1 MTLFETF
8 KGIELSSSLLEEFD
22 NAEIDR
28 LEVSE
33 KEGRAWLYLTLFKP
47 AQKNSIKKLEEEL
60 NKKLFYNMGCFAEI
74 KEFYSFSADIS
85 IEKLFD
91 DFYDSFLYE
100 INNIG
105 HVYRLVFEDAGTAF
119 DGNIIRISLPDG
131 CVEHEAGNILKN
143 YFEDVFKTR
152 FGRDIHVENVFF
164 PVEKKEE
171 EDNIVE
177 FCDGPRRR
185 LDPSENKPE
194 AEKKESAASAQG
206 EADKKASAKNTDSKK
221 ESSEKSENSADA
233 PKKSSAYDKFKYKKT
248 KLPPDPDLFYGRNF
262 EENIV
267 HICDIQDEIGEVCIW
282 GKTLASEASELKKT
296 GKILFTFTVTD
307 FTDTIKVKLFF
318 TPEQFEEEFKP
329 FYEDGMF
336 VKLKAYAKNDTYE
349 HELVLSSV
357 VGIKKSA
364 DNRVKRKDNAPV
376 KRVELHAHTKMSDM
390 DAVAEPSD
398 LFKTAFSWGHKA
410 VAITDHGV
418 VQGFTDAF
426 HAYQKIYGDA
436 KKNLKNNPDSEDAK
450 AAFDKINNFKLIYG
464 CEGYLVDDVREIAIN
479 TDNLDIDA
487 PVVAISLLT
496 DGTNAARNNITSY
509 AAVRLYNGE
518 TASISSDDATNNL
531 YDFFNFIKGCVIL
544 SMKPEEDLSFLK
556 EASMRASYEFNPAIV
571 DIDNLARML
580 YPELQ
585 SYRIGALAKEFHIKG
600 ETKGCLPEAKCI
612 FEVFDIFREELKK
625 REITHFDALNTMG
638 SMSDKAIKSMP
649 LYHIVLLC
657 KNEIGRI
664 NLYRLVSFSHIDY
677 YNKRPRIPKSV
688 LMKYREGLIIGSACE
703 AGELFRAIVFNRPET
718 EIRRLCKFYD
728 YFEVQPIGNN
738 AFMKDDSSF
747 DVSNDEDLR
756 NLNRRI
762 VELGEE
768 FHKPV
773 VATCDVHFLN
783 PEDSI
788 YRSIIMAAHGFTDA
802 DRQPPLFLHTT
813 QEMLDEFAYL
823 GSDKAYEIVVTN
835 SNLIAD
841 SIDKIEPVRPDK
853 CPPVIKDSDTTLKQI
868 CYNKAHSMYGDPMPP
883 VVQER
888 LDHELNSII
897 SNGYAVMYI
906 IAQKLVWKSNE
917 DGYLVG
923 SRGSVGS
930 SFVATMAGITEVNPL
945 PPHYYCPKCHYSDFD
960 SETVK
965 EYSAMSGLDM
975 PDAVCPVCGTKLKKD
990 GNNIPFETFLG
1001 FNGDKEPDIDLNFS
1015 GEYQSK
1021 AHAYTEVIFGEG
1033 QTFRAGT
1040 ITGLADKTAYAYA
1053 MKYFENHSIVKRRSE
1068 LERLAKGCEGVRKS
1082 TGQHP
1087 GGIIVLPFGEE
1098 IYSFTPVQ
1106 RPANDMT
1113 TTTVTTHFDYHSIDH
1128 NLLKLDILGHD
1139 DPTMIRFL
1147 QDLTGIDVKEIPMD
1161 DKKVISLFE
1170 STEALGIKPEDI
1182 DGCPLGSL
1190 GLPELGTDFVIQM
1203 LLDTQ
1208 PKCFSDMIR
1217 ISGLSHGTDVWLGNT
1232 QTLIAEKKC
1241 TLSTAVCTRDDI
1253 MIYLISRGIEPGV
1266 SFKIMESARK
1276 GRGLTPEWE
1285 ELMLAHDVPDWYIW
1299 SCKKIKYMFPKA
1311 HACAYVMM
1319 AFRIAWFKVY
1329 YPLAYY
1335 AAYFSIRATAI
1346 DYEKMCRGKEI
1357 MVREMEALKRRSE
1370 SKNPE
1375 DKLSQKENDE
1385 LKDMKIVLE
1394 MYARGFDF
1402 VPIDIF
1408 KAKAGRFQVIDD
1420 KLMPSLTSIDGLGES
1435 AALQIE
1441 EGVKQ
1446 GAFLSRDEFKSR
1458 CKISETVCEKMNNLG
1473 LLGNLPKSNQ
1483 ISFEDFL
1490 NGNA

>member
-1 MTLFETF
+1 MKLFETF
-8 KGIELSSSLLEEFD
+8 AGVELNTTLKKEFD

-33 KEGRAWLYLTLFKP
+33 KTGSAWLYLTLFKP
-47 AQKNSIKKLEEEL
+47 VSKNSVKELQKELQKKV
-60 NKKLFYNMGCFAEI
+60 FTDMGCTIEI
-74 KEFYSFSADIS
+74 RDFYSFPEDLSNAKIF
-85 IEKLFD
+85 EGFREY
-91 DFYDSFLYE
+91 FEEE
-100 INNIG
+100 INTDS
-105 HVYRLVFEDAGTAF
+105 HVNGLIFNDTEVSFTDNTMKIELRD
-119 DGNIIRISLPDG
+119 S
-131 CVEHEAGNILKN
+131 CVEKNAGDCFKK
-143 YFEDVFKTR
+143 YFEEFFDKKT
-152 FGRDIHVENVFF
+152 GRSIHVDLSYYK
-164 PVEKKEE
+164 VEIKEE
-171 EDNIVE
+171 EDNTYD
-177 FCDGPRRR
+177 FCDGKRTRIN
-185 LDPSENKPE
+185 PSEHYENTK
-194 AEKKESAASAQG
+194 AASASS
-206 EADKKASAKNTDSKK
+206 DV
-221 ESSEKSENSADA
+221 SSEKDSSKTAASGSSEKTSSQDSA
-233 PKKSSAYDKFKYKKT
+233 KKVNAYDKFKYKKS

-262 EENIV
+262 DGDLV
-267 HICDIQDEIGEVCIW
+267 QLCDVQDEVGEVVVW
-282 GKTLASEASELKKT
+282 GKTLVSEATELKKI
-296 GKILFTFTVTD
+296 GKILFTFTLTD

-318 TPEQFEEEFKP
+318 TQEQ
-329 FYEDGMF
+329 YEDFMTGYSDGMF
-336 VKLKAYAKNDTYE
+336 VKLKAYAKFDSFE

-357 VGIKKSA
+357 VGIKKTVDS
-364 DNRVKRKDNAPV
+364 RVKRKDTAPV

-390 DAVAEPSD
+390 DAVCEPSD

-426 HAYQKIYGDA
+426 HAYQKIFGDA
-436 KKNLKNNPDSEDAK
+436 KKNLKNNPESDEAK

-464 CEGYLVDDVREIAIN
+464 CEGYLVDDVKEIAIN
-479 TDNLDIDA
+479 ADGLDIDT
-487 PVVAISLLT
+487 PVVAISLFT
-496 DGTNAARNNITSY
+496 DGTNALRNNITSY

-531 YDFFNFIKGCVIL
+531 YDFFDFIKGCVVL
-544 SMKPEEDLSFLK
+544 SLKPEQDMSFLK
-556 EASMRASYEFNPAIV
+556 EASMRASYDFNPSFV
-571 DIDNLARML
+571 DLDNLARML
-580 YPELQ
+580 YPDFQ

-625 REITHFDALNTMG
+625 RNITRFEELNSMG

-657 KNEIGRI
+657 KNDIGRI

-703 AGELFRAIVFNRPET
+703 AGELFRAIVFDRPEA
-718 EIRRLCKFYD
+718 EIKRLCKFYD

-738 AFMKDDSSF
+738 SFMKDDKDF
-747 DVSNDEDLR
+747 DVTTDEDLR

-768 FHKPV
+768 FNKPV

-783 PEDSI
+783 PEDSV
-788 YRSIIMAAHGFTDA
+788 YRSIIMAAHGFSDA
-802 DRQPPLFLHTT
+802 DRQPPLYLHTT
-813 QEMLDEFAYL
+813 EEMLEEFSYL
-823 GSDKAYEIVVTN
+823 GADKAYEIVVTN

-841 SIDKIEPVRPDK
+841 SIEKIEPVRPDK
-853 CPPVIKDSDTTLKQI
+853 CPPVIKDSDILLKQI
-868 CYNKAHSMYGDPMPP
+868 CYNTAHSMYGDPMPP

-960 SETVK
+960 SEVVK
-965 EYSAMSGLDM
+965 SYSAMSGLDM
-975 PDAVCPVCGTKLKKD
+975 PDAVCPVCGAKLKKD

-1053 MKYFENHSIVKRRSE
+1053 IKYFEDHNISKRRSE

-1170 STEALGIKPEDI
+1170 NTDALGIKPEDI

-1266 SFKIMESARK
+1266 SFKIMESVRK

-1285 ELMLAHDVPDWYIW
+1285 ELMLQHDVPDWYIW

-1357 MVREMEALKRRSE
+1357 MVREMEILKKRSE

-1402 VPIDIF
+1402 MPIDIF
-1408 KAKAGRFQVIDD
+1408 KAKAGRFQVIDG

-1446 GAFLSRDEFKSR
+1446 GAFLSREDFKSR
-1458 CKISETVCEKMNNLG
+1458 CKVSETVCEKMNDLG
-1473 LLGNLPKSNQ
+1473 LLGSLPKSNQ
-1483 ISFEDFL
+1483 ISFEDFF
-1490 NGNA
+1490 AQT